1 MTTEHDCSGFTAVKT
16 AKQKNEERR
25 KQIVEADIANIEQTI
40 RSGNISQMESV
51 HISIEGKY
59 GAYIPNFGH
68 SMYGYNPQFGFNYE
82 CIEGE
87 ALKHNLGLMKAKLQ
101 GYICDFPALTDSAAS
116 QNNISVTVPVT
127 NEINIDITFEQAKQQ
142 IEDMPGLTDAD
153 TEKIKSQID
162 ELENIA
168 KEQTP

>member
-40 RSGNISQMESV
+40 RSGNISQIESV

-82 CIEGE
+82 CI
-87 ALKHNLGLMKAKLQ
+87 ACRSNPV
-101 GYICDFPALTDSAAS
+101 ISPASCIAAS
-116 QNNISVTVPVT
+116 S
-127 NEINIDITFEQAKQQ
+127 K
-142 IEDMPGLTDAD
+142 
-153 TEKIKSQID
+153 
-162 ELENIA
+162 
-168 KEQTP
+168 